1 MSTKEQSPRHGAK
14 SRTVQRGSTIDV
26 ASDMLGL
33 SLAGNIQ
40 DPDEPI
46 LEFSLACSELLTPSL
61 DRKPNSFVAVSVTTP
76 PQAFWTKHAQTEIIE
91 GTSNPIFL
99 SSIAFFQDSLINQM
113 TQIKLSVYDVKDRS
127 QGTSSRMPSQSSN
140 PPGSWQCFAPS
151 CLPLPLVVSLV
162 WACKSCTNC
171 FGSFCPSST
180 TLIWSEPSRGGTIPR
195 QMYLLGSVMFTV
207 KELLKERNHRLH
219 LTLRSAE
226 SDRVGN
232 ITVIGWQMEEKT
244 DQRPPV
250 TRSPD
255 TINGRTVLP
264 VDESLTESLGIRSKY
279 ASLRKD
285 SLLKSVFG
293 GAICR
298 MYRFPTTDGNHL
310 RILEQMAESV
320 LSLHIPRQFVKLLLE
335 EDAARVCELEELGEL
350 SPCWESLRRQIV
362 TQYQTIILTY
372 QENLTNLHQYKGPS
386 FKASSLKA
394 DKKLE
399 FVPTNLHIQRMRV
412 QDDAGS
418 DQNYDIVTIGA
429 PAAHCQAF
437 KSGGLRKKLHK
448 FEDAKKHGGR
458 ASFRGVPSFRA
469 PSFRAPS
476 FRDHHAGVPL
486 GALAGT
492 QAERGKYGVP
502 SARSSSH
509 SRKRGLLWNWSRQ
522 AKRQCSSTTS
532 QSIVYIPQDI
542 IRAKEIIAQIN
553 TLKTQVSYYAERLSR
568 AAKDRSANGL
578 ERTLAI
584 LADKTRQLV
593 TVCDC
598 KLLANSIHALNA
610 ARPDYI
616 ASKASP
622 TATEE
627 EQVVLRNDQD
637 TLVARW
643 TGRNSR
649 SSLPVDWHEE
659 EWEKVW
665 VNVDKSL
672 ECIIQRVDKLLQ
684 KERLQS
690 DSCED
695 VFQCETSCSS
705 KKDCSPTP
713 EESSPGEWSEALYP
727 LLTTLTDCVAMMS
740 DKAKKAMVFLL
751 MQDSAPTIALCLS
764 LQYRRDVVFCQTLT
778 ALICGFI
785 IKLRNCLHDNGFL
798 RQLYTIG
805 LLAQFESLLST
816 YGEELAMLEDM
827 SVGIMDLRNVTFK
840 VTQATSNASADML
853 PVITGNRDGFNVR
866 IPLPSTLFDALPR
879 EIQSGM
885 LLRVQPVLFNVGIN
899 EQQTLAEKFGD
910 TSLQEMINMESLV
923 RLNSYFEQF
932 KEVLPEDC
940 LPRSRS
946 QTCLPELLRFLGQ
959 NVHARKNKNVDIL
972 WQAAEICRRLNGV
985 RFTSCKSAKD
995 RTAMSVTL
1003 EQCLILQHE
1012 HGMAPQVFTQALECM
1027 RSIGTREVV
1036 TQKNLCGLVPI
1047 RDFRLDPSLL
1057 YSIPLLALSPN
1068 LLIVWLFLSIA
1079 YLVARLR
1086 CK

>member
-1 MSTKEQSPRHGAK
+1 MRKCICTFYLTHCFYSVSGICHKHAVRINVKYATR
-14 SRTVQRGSTIDV
+14 
-26 ASDMLGL
+26 
-33 SLAGNIQ
+33 
-40 DPDEPI
+40 EPSI
-46 LEFSLACSELLTPSL
+46 HCYVYHHQSL
-61 DRKPNSFVAVSVTTP
+61 DILYCTA
-76 PQAFWTKHAQTEIIE
+76 
-91 GTSNPIFL
+91 
-99 SSIAFFQDSLINQM
+99 
-113 TQIKLSVYDVKDRS
+113 Y
-127 QGTSSRMPSQSSN
+127 
-140 PPGSWQCFAPS
+140 
-151 CLPLPLVVSLV
+151 LVVIISV
-162 WACKSCTNC
+162 SII
-171 FGSFCPSST
+171 SST
-180 TLIWSEPSRGGTIPR
+180 TACP
-195 QMYLLGSVMFTV
+195 
-207 KELLKERNHRLH
+207 
-219 LTLRSAE
+219 
-226 SDRVGN
+226 
-232 ITVIGWQMEEKT
+232 
-244 DQRPPV
+244 
-250 TRSPD
+250 
-255 TINGRTVLP
+255 
-264 VDESLTESLGIRSKY
+264 
-279 ASLRKD
+279 
-285 SLLKSVFG
+285 
-293 GAICR
+293 
-298 MYRFPTTDGNHL
+298 
-310 RILEQMAESV
+310 
-320 LSLHIPRQFVKLLLE
+320 
-335 EDAARVCELEELGEL
+335 
-350 SPCWESLRRQIV
+350 
-362 TQYQTIILTY
+362 
-372 QENLTNLHQYKGPS
+372 
-386 FKASSLKA
+386 
-394 DKKLE
+394 
-399 FVPTNLHIQRMRV
+399 
-412 QDDAGS
+412 
-418 DQNYDIVTIGA
+418 
-429 PAAHCQAF
+429 
-437 KSGGLRKKLHK
+437 
-448 FEDAKKHGGR
+448 
-458 ASFRGVPSFRA
+458 
-469 PSFRAPS
+469 
-476 FRDHHAGVPL
+476 
-486 GALAGT
+486 
-492 QAERGKYGVP
+492 
-502 SARSSSH
+502 
-509 SRKRGLLWNWSRQ
+509 
-522 AKRQCSSTTS
+522 

-542 IRAKEIIAQIN
+542 IRAKEIIAHIN

-568 AAKDRSANGL
+568 AAKDRSANGI

-598 KLLANSIHALNA
+598 KLLANAIHGLNA

-622 TATEE
+622 TSGEAD
-627 EQVVLRNDQD
+627 QVVLRNDQD
-637 TLVARW
+637 TLMARW

-649 SSLPVDWHEE
+649 SSLQVDWHEE

-665 VNVDKSL
+665 SNVEKSL

-695 VFQCETSCSS
+695 VFQCEISCSS
-705 KKDCSPTP
+705 KKDSGSGS
-713 EESSPGEWSEALYP
+713 EEPGPGEWSEALYP
-727 LLTTLTDCVAMMS
+727 LLSTLTDCVAMMS

-827 SVGIMDLRNVTFK
+827 SLGILDLRNVTFK
-840 VTQATSNASADML
+840 VTQAMSSSSTDML

-866 IPLPSTLFDALPR
+866 IPLPSALFDALPR

-910 TSLQEMINMESLV
+910 TSLQEVINNESLI
-923 RLNSYFEQF
+923 RLNSYYEQF

-1027 RSIGTREVV
+1027 RR
-1036 TQKNLCGLVPI
+1036 
-1047 RDFRLDPSLL
+1047 
-1057 YSIPLLALSPN
+1057 
-1068 LLIVWLFLSIA
+1068 
-1079 YLVARLR
+1079 
-1086 CK
+1086 

>member
-1 MSTKEQSPRHGAK
+1 MTAREHSPRHGAK
-14 SRTVQRGSTIDV
+14 SRTVQRASTIDI

-46 LEFSLACSELLTPSL
+46 LEFSLVCSELLTPSL
-61 DRKPNSFVAVSVTTP
+61 DRKPNTFVAVSVTTP

-91 GTSNPIFL
+91 GTNNPIFL

-127 QGTSSRMPSQSSN
+127 QGT
-140 PPGSWQCFAPS
+140 
-151 CLPLPLVVSLV
+151 
-162 WACKSCTNC
+162 
-171 FGSFCPSST
+171 
-180 TLIWSEPSRGGTIPR
+180 
-195 QMYLLGSVMFTV
+195 MYLLGSGMFTV
-207 KELLKERNHRLH
+207 KELLQEKNHRLH

-232 ITVIGWQMEEKT
+232 ITVIGWQMELKT
-244 DQRPPV
+244 DQKPPV

-285 SLLKSVFG
+285 VLLKSVFG

-372 QENLTNLHQYKGPS
+372 QENLTDLHQYKGPS

-412 QDDAGS
+412 QDDGGS

-429 PAAHCQAF
+429 PAAHCQGF

-448 FEDAKKHGGR
+448 FEEAKKH
-458 ASFRGVPSFRA
+458 
-469 PSFRAPS
+469 
-476 FRDHHAGVPL
+476 
-486 GALAGT
+486 T
-492 QAERGKYGVP
+492 
-502 SARSSSH
+502 
-509 SRKRGLLWNWSRQ
+509 
-522 AKRQCSSTTS
+522 STSS
-532 QSIVYIPQDI
+532 QSIIYIPQDI

-578 ERTLAI
+578 ERSLAI

-598 KLLANSIHALNA
+598 KLLANSIHGLNA

-622 TATEE
+622 TSGEG
-627 EQVVLRNDQD
+627 EQVMLRNDQD

-649 SSLPVDWHEE
+649 SSLQVDWHEE

-665 VNVDKSL
+665 LNVDKSL

-684 KERLQS
+684 KERLHS

-695 VFQCETSCSS
+695 VFQCDISCTS
-705 KKDCSPTP
+705 KK
-713 EESSPGEWSEALYP
+713 GEWSEALYP

-785 IKLRNCLHDNGFL
+785 IKLRNCLHDDGFL

-827 SVGIMDLRNVTFK
+827 NLGIMDLRNVTFK

-866 IPLPSTLFDALPR
+866 IPLPSALFDSLPR

-910 TSLQEMINMESLV
+910 TSLQEIINMESLV

-932 KEVLPEDC
+932 KEVLPDDC

-1027 RSIGTREVV
+1027 RSEGCRRENTMKNVGCRKYAFNSLQLKAFPKHYRPPEGTYGKVE
-1036 TQKNLCGLVPI
+1036 T
-1047 RDFRLDPSLL
+1047 
-1057 YSIPLLALSPN
+1057 
-1068 LLIVWLFLSIA
+1068 
-1079 YLVARLR
+1079 
-1086 CK
+1086 

>member
-1 MSTKEQSPRHGAK
+1 MTAREHSPRHGAK
-14 SRTVQRGSTIDV
+14 SRTVQRASTIDV
-26 ASDMLGL
+26 TSDMLGL

-127 QGTSSRMPSQSSN
+127 QGT
-140 PPGSWQCFAPS
+140 
-151 CLPLPLVVSLV
+151 
-162 WACKSCTNC
+162 
-171 FGSFCPSST
+171 
-180 TLIWSEPSRGGTIPR
+180 
-195 QMYLLGSVMFTV
+195 MYLLGSGMFTV
-207 KELLKERNHRLH
+207 KELLQEKNHRLH

-285 SLLKSVFG
+285 ALLKSVFG

-372 QENLTNLHQYKGPS
+372 QENLTDLHQYKGPS

-412 QDDAGS
+412 QDDGGS

-429 PAAHCQAF
+429 PAAHCQGF

-448 FEDAKKHGGR
+448 FEEAKKH
-458 ASFRGVPSFRA
+458 
-469 PSFRAPS
+469 
-476 FRDHHAGVPL
+476 
-486 GALAGT
+486 T
-492 QAERGKYGVP
+492 
-502 SARSSSH
+502 
-509 SRKRGLLWNWSRQ
+509 
-522 AKRQCSSTTS
+522 STGS
-532 QSIVYIPQDI
+532 QSIIYIPQDI
-542 IRAKEIIAQIN
+542 VRAKEIIAQIN

-598 KLLANSIHALNA
+598 KLLANSIHGLNA

-622 TATEE
+622 TSGEG
-627 EQVVLRNDQD
+627 EQVMLRNDQD

-649 SSLPVDWHEE
+649 SSLQVDWHEE

-665 VNVDKSL
+665 LNVDKSL

-695 VFQCETSCSS
+695 VFQCDISCTS
-705 KKDCSPTP
+705 KK
-713 EESSPGEWSEALYP
+713 GEWSEALYP

-751 MQDSAPTIALCLS
+751 MQDSAPTIGLCLS

-785 IKLRNCLHDNGFL
+785 IKLRNCLHDDGFL

-827 SVGIMDLRNVTFK
+827 SLGIMDLRNVTFK
-840 VTQATSNASADML
+840 VTQATSSTSTDML

-866 IPLPSTLFDALPR
+866 IPLPSALFDLLPR

-910 TSLQEMINMESLV
+910 TSLQEVINMESLV

-932 KEVLPEDC
+932 KEVLPDDC

-1027 RSIGTREVV
+1027 RSEGCRRENTMKNVGCRKYAFNSLQLKAFPKYYRPPEGTYGKVE
-1036 TQKNLCGLVPI
+1036 T
-1047 RDFRLDPSLL
+1047 
-1057 YSIPLLALSPN
+1057 
-1068 LLIVWLFLSIA
+1068 
-1079 YLVARLR
+1079 
-1086 CK
+1086 

>member
-1 MSTKEQSPRHGAK
+1 MTAREHSPRHGAK
-14 SRTVQRGSTIDV
+14 SRTVQRASTIDV
-26 ASDMLGL
+26 TSDMLGL

-91 GTSNPIFL
+91 GTNNPIFL

-127 QGTSSRMPSQSSN
+127 QGT
-140 PPGSWQCFAPS
+140 
-151 CLPLPLVVSLV
+151 
-162 WACKSCTNC
+162 
-171 FGSFCPSST
+171 
-180 TLIWSEPSRGGTIPR
+180 
-195 QMYLLGSVMFTV
+195 MYLLGSGMFTV
-207 KELLKERNHRLH
+207 KELLQEKNHRLH

-285 SLLKSVFG
+285 ALLKSVFG

-372 QENLTNLHQYKGPS
+372 QENLTDLHQYKGPS

-412 QDDAGS
+412 QDDGGS

-429 PAAHCQAF
+429 PAAHCQGF

-448 FEDAKKHGGR
+448 FEEAKKH
-458 ASFRGVPSFRA
+458 
-469 PSFRAPS
+469 
-476 FRDHHAGVPL
+476 
-486 GALAGT
+486 T
-492 QAERGKYGVP
+492 
-502 SARSSSH
+502 
-509 SRKRGLLWNWSRQ
+509 
-522 AKRQCSSTTS
+522 STSS
-532 QSIVYIPQDI
+532 QSIIYIPQDI
-542 IRAKEIIAQIN
+542 VRAKEIVAQIN

-598 KLLANSIHALNA
+598 KLLANSIHGLNA

-622 TATEE
+622 TSGEG
-627 EQVVLRNDQD
+627 EQVMLRNDQD

-649 SSLPVDWHEE
+649 SSLQVDWHEE

-665 VNVDKSL
+665 LNVDKSL

-695 VFQCETSCSS
+695 VFQCDISCTS
-705 KKDCSPTP
+705 KKDCSPAP
-713 EESSPGEWSEALYP
+713 EESGQGEWSEALYP

-751 MQDSAPTIALCLS
+751 MQDSAPTIGLCLS

-785 IKLRNCLHDNGFL
+785 IKLRNCLHDDGFL

-827 SVGIMDLRNVTFK
+827 SLGIMDLRNVTFK
-840 VTQATSNASADML
+840 VTQATSNTSTDML

-866 IPLPSTLFDALPR
+866 IPLPSALFDLLPR

-910 TSLQEMINMESLV
+910 TSLQEVINMESLV

-932 KEVLPEDC
+932 KEVLPDDC
-940 LPRSRS
+940 
-946 QTCLPELLRFLGQ
+946 
-959 NVHARKNKNVDIL
+959 K
-972 WQAAEICRRLNGV
+972 
-985 RFTSCKSAKD
+985 
-995 RTAMSVTL
+995 
-1003 EQCLILQHE
+1003 
-1012 HGMAPQVFTQALECM
+1012 
-1027 RSIGTREVV
+1027 
-1036 TQKNLCGLVPI
+1036 
-1047 RDFRLDPSLL
+1047 
-1057 YSIPLLALSPN
+1057 Y
-1068 LLIVWLFLSIA
+1068 
-1079 YLVARLR
+1079 
-1086 CK
+1086 

>member
-1 MSTKEQSPRHGAK
+1 MTAREHSPRHGA
-14 SRTVQRGSTIDV
+14 RARAMQRASTIDV
-26 ASDMLGL
+26 AADMVGL

-46 LEFSLACSELLTPSL
+46 LEFSLACSELHTPSL

-91 GTSNPIFL
+91 GTNNPIFL

-127 QGTSSRMPSQSSN
+127 QGT
-140 PPGSWQCFAPS
+140 
-151 CLPLPLVVSLV
+151 
-162 WACKSCTNC
+162 
-171 FGSFCPSST
+171 
-180 TLIWSEPSRGGTIPR
+180 
-195 QMYLLGSVMFTV
+195 MYLLGSGTFVV
-207 KELLKERNHRLH
+207 KDLLQDRHHRLH

-232 ITVIGWQMEEKT
+232 ITVIGWQMEEKS
-244 DQRPPV
+244 DQQPPV
-250 TRSPD
+250 TRSLD
-255 TINGRTVLP
+255 TVNGRMVLP
-264 VDESLTESLGIRSKY
+264 VDESLTEALGIRSKY

-285 SLLKSVFG
+285 SLLKAVFG

-320 LSLHIPRQFVKLLLE
+320 LSLHVPRQFVKLLLE

-372 QENLTNLHQYKGPS
+372 QENLTDLHQYKGPS

-412 QDDAGS
+412 QDDGGS
-418 DQNYDIVTIGA
+418 DQNYDVVTIGA
-429 PAAHCQAF
+429 PAAHCQGF

-448 FEDAKKHGGR
+448 FEEAKKH
-458 ASFRGVPSFRA
+458 FEECCTPS
-469 PSFRAPS
+469 S
-476 FRDHHAGVPL
+476 G
-486 GALAGT
+486 
-492 QAERGKYGVP
+492 
-502 SARSSSH
+502 
-509 SRKRGLLWNWSRQ
+509 
-522 AKRQCSSTTS
+522 
-532 QSIVYIPQDI
+532 QSIIYIPQDI
-542 IRAKEIIAQIN
+542 TRAKEIIAQIN

-568 AAKDRSANGL
+568 AAKDRSATGL

-598 KLLANSIHALNA
+598 KLLANSIHGLNA

-622 TATEE
+622 TSTEE
-627 EQVVLRNDQD
+627 EQVMLRNDQD
-637 TLVARW
+637 TLMARW
-643 TGRNSR
+643 AGRSSR
-649 SSLPVDWHEE
+649 SSLQVDWHEE

-665 VNVDKSL
+665 LNVDKSL

-684 KERLQS
+684 KERLHGEG
-690 DSCED
+690 CED
-695 VFQCETSCSS
+695 AFPCSSTCSS
-705 KKDCSPTP
+705 KK
-713 EESSPGEWSEALYP
+713 GEWSEALYP

-740 DKAKKAMVFLL
+740 DKAKAAMVFLL
-751 MQDSAPTIALCLS
+751 MQDSAPTIASYLS

-785 IKLRNCLHDNGFL
+785 IKLRNCLHDGGFL

-827 SVGIMDLRNVTFK
+827 SLGIMDLRNVTFK
-840 VTQATSNASADML
+840 VTQATSNASSDML

-866 IPLPSTLFDALPR
+866 IPLPGPLFDSLPR

-899 EQQTLAEKFGD
+899 EQQTLAERFGD
-910 TSLQEMINMESLV
+910 TSLQEVINVESLV

-972 WQAAEICRRLNGV
+972 WQAAEVCRRLNGV

-1036 TQKNLCGLVPI
+1036 TQKNLSGLVPI
-1047 RDFRLDPSLL
+1047 RDLRLDPSLL
-1057 YSIPLLALSPN
+1057 CSIPLLALSPN

-1079 YLVARLR
+1079 YLVTKLR

>member
-1 MSTKEQSPRHGAK
+1 MTAREHSPRHGAK
-14 SRTVQRGSTIDV
+14 SRTVQRASSIDV
-26 ASDMLGL
+26 TSDMLGL

-127 QGTSSRMPSQSSN
+127 QGT
-140 PPGSWQCFAPS
+140 
-151 CLPLPLVVSLV
+151 
-162 WACKSCTNC
+162 
-171 FGSFCPSST
+171 
-180 TLIWSEPSRGGTIPR
+180 
-195 QMYLLGSVMFTV
+195 MYLLGSGMFTV
-207 KELLKERNHRLH
+207 KELLQEKNHRLH

-285 SLLKSVFG
+285 ALLKSVFG

-372 QENLTNLHQYKGPS
+372 QENLTDLHQYKGPS

-412 QDDAGS
+412 QDDGGS

-429 PAAHCQAF
+429 PAAHCQGF

-448 FEDAKKHGGR
+448 FEEAKKH
-458 ASFRGVPSFRA
+458 SYEECC
-469 PSFRAPS
+469 
-476 FRDHHAGVPL
+476 
-486 GALAGT
+486 T
-492 QAERGKYGVP
+492 
-502 SARSSSH
+502 
-509 SRKRGLLWNWSRQ
+509 
-522 AKRQCSSTTS
+522 STGS
-532 QSIVYIPQDI
+532 QSIIYIPQDI
-542 IRAKEIIAQIN
+542 VRAKEIIAQIN

-598 KLLANSIHALNA
+598 KLLANSIHGLNA

-622 TATEE
+622 TSGEG
-627 EQVVLRNDQD
+627 EQVMLRNDQD

-649 SSLPVDWHEE
+649 SSLQVDWHEE

-665 VNVDKSL
+665 LNVDKSL

-695 VFQCETSCSS
+695 VFQCDISCTS
-705 KKDCSPTP
+705 KKDCSPAP
-713 EESSPGEWSEALYP
+713 EESAPGEWSEALYP

-751 MQDSAPTIALCLS
+751 MQDSAPTIGLCLS

-785 IKLRNCLHDNGFL
+785 IKLRNCLHDDGFL

-827 SVGIMDLRNVTFK
+827 SLGIMDLRNVTFK
-840 VTQATSNASADML
+840 VTQATSNTSTDML

-866 IPLPSTLFDALPR
+866 IPLPSALFDLLPR

-910 TSLQEMINMESLV
+910 TSLQEVINMESLV

-932 KEVLPEDC
+932 KEVLPDDC

-1027 RSIGTREVV
+1027 RSEGCRRENTMKNVGCRKYAFNSLQLKAFPKYYRPPEGTYGKVE
-1036 TQKNLCGLVPI
+1036 T
-1047 RDFRLDPSLL
+1047 
-1057 YSIPLLALSPN
+1057 
-1068 LLIVWLFLSIA
+1068 
-1079 YLVARLR
+1079 
-1086 CK
+1086 

>member
-1 MSTKEQSPRHGAK
+1 MSSKEYSPRQGAK
-14 SRTVQRGSTIDV
+14 SRGVQRASTIDV
-26 ASDMLGL
+26 TSDMLAM

-127 QGTSSRMPSQSSN
+127 QGT
-140 PPGSWQCFAPS
+140 
-151 CLPLPLVVSLV
+151 
-162 WACKSCTNC
+162 
-171 FGSFCPSST
+171 
-180 TLIWSEPSRGGTIPR
+180 
-195 QMYLLGSVMFTV
+195 MYLLGSVMFTV
-207 KELLKERNHRLH
+207 KELLQERNHRLH

-264 VDESLTESLGIRSKY
+264 VDESLTESLGVRSKY

-335 EDAARVCELEELGEL
+335 EDAASASLSESTTGSLGLVMAEEENLALPETAKKFYSNQRMATFLQDPAFCPFGSLKVCELEELGEL
-350 SPCWESLRRQIV
+350 SPCWENLRRQIV

-429 PAAHCQAF
+429 SAAHCQGF

-448 FEDAKKHGGR
+448 FEDAKKH
-458 ASFRGVPSFRA
+458 SYEECC
-469 PSFRAPS
+469 
-476 FRDHHAGVPL
+476 
-486 GALAGT
+486 T
-492 QAERGKYGVP
+492 
-502 SARSSSH
+502 SS
-509 SRKRGLLWNWSRQ
+509 N
-522 AKRQCSSTTS
+522 S

-622 TATEE
+622 TSTEE

-649 SSLPVDWHEE
+649 SSLQVDWHEE

-684 KERLQS
+684 KERLHS
-690 DSCED
+690 DSSED
-695 VFQCETSCSS
+695 VFQCDVSSSS

-785 IKLRNCLHDNGFL
+785 IKLRNCLHEDGFL

-827 SVGIMDLRNVTFK
+827 SLGIMDLRNVTFK
-840 VTQATSNASADML
+840 VTQATSSASADML

-910 TSLQEMINMESLV
+910 TSLQEVINMESLV

-1057 YSIPLLALSPN
+1057 YSIPMLALSPN

>member
-1 MSTKEQSPRHGAK
+1 MTTRQRSPRHGA
-14 SRTVQRGSTIDV
+14 RPHSTIDV
-26 ASDMLGL
+26 TSEMLGL
-33 SLAGNIQ
+33 SLAGNFQ

-46 LEFSLACSELLTPSL
+46 LEFSLACSELTTRSL

-113 TQIKLSVYDVKDRS
+113 TQIKLLVYDVKDRS
-127 QGTSSRMPSQSSN
+127 QGT
-140 PPGSWQCFAPS
+140 
-151 CLPLPLVVSLV
+151 
-162 WACKSCTNC
+162 
-171 FGSFCPSST
+171 
-180 TLIWSEPSRGGTIPR
+180 
-195 QMYLLGSVMFTV
+195 MYLLGSGKFTV
-207 KELLKERNHRLH
+207 KELLQEKSHRLH
-219 LTLRSAE
+219 LPLWSAE
-226 SDRVGN
+226 QERVGN
-232 ITVIGWQMEEKT
+232 ITVIGWQMEEKA
-244 DQRPPV
+244 DQQVPV
-250 TRSPD
+250 TRTTD
-255 TINGRTVLP
+255 TINGRTLIP

-285 SLLKSVFG
+285 TLLKSVFG
-293 GAICR
+293 GVICR
-298 MYRFPTTDGNHL
+298 MYRYPTTDGNHL

-335 EDAARVCELEELGEL
+335 EDASRVCELEELGEL
-350 SPCWESLRRQIV
+350 SPCWENLRRQIV

-372 QENLTNLHQYKGPS
+372 QDNLTNLHQYKGVS
-386 FKASSLKA
+386 FKASSLKG

-412 QDDAGS
+412 QDESTS

-429 PAAHCQAF
+429 PAAHCQGF
-437 KSGGLRKKLHK
+437 KSGGLRKMLHK
-448 FEDAKKHGGR
+448 FEDAKKNSYEESCTT
-458 ASFRGVPSFRA
+458 ASP
-469 PSFRAPS
+469 
-476 FRDHHAGVPL
+476 
-486 GALAGT
+486 
-492 QAERGKYGVP
+492 
-502 SARSSSH
+502 
-509 SRKRGLLWNWSRQ
+509 
-522 AKRQCSSTTS
+522 

-542 IRAKEIIAQIN
+542 IRAKEIIAHIN

-568 AAKDRSANGL
+568 AAKDRSANGI

-598 KLLANSIHALNA
+598 KLLSSAIHGLNA

-622 TATEE
+622 TSGEAD
-627 EQVVLRNDQD
+627 QVMLRNDQD

-643 TGRNSR
+643 TVRNSR
-649 SSLPVDWHEE
+649 SSLQVDWHEE
-659 EWEKVW
+659 EWDKVW
-665 VNVDKSL
+665 SNVEKSL

-684 KERLQS
+684 KDRLHS

-695 VFQCETSCSS
+695 VFQCEISCSS
-705 KKDCSPTP
+705 KK
-713 EESSPGEWSEALYP
+713 GEWSEALYP
-727 LLTTLTDCVAMMS
+727 LLSTLTDCVAMMS

-785 IKLRNCLHDNGFL
+785 IKLRNCLHDDGFL

-827 SVGIMDLRNVTFK
+827 SLGIMDLRNVTFK
-840 VTQATSNASADML
+840 VTQAMSSISTDML

-866 IPLPSTLFDALPR
+866 IPLPSALFDALPR

-910 TSLQEMINMESLV
+910 TSLQEIINVESLV

-1012 HGMAPQVFTQALECM
+1012 HGMAPQVFTQALDCM
-1027 RSIGTREVV
+1027 RSEGCRRENTMKNVGCRKYAFNSLQLKAFPKHYRPPEGTYGKVE
-1036 TQKNLCGLVPI
+1036 T
-1047 RDFRLDPSLL
+1047 
-1057 YSIPLLALSPN
+1057 
-1068 LLIVWLFLSIA
+1068 
-1079 YLVARLR
+1079 
-1086 CK
+1086 

>member
-1 MSTKEQSPRHGAK
+1 MTAREHSPRHGAK
-14 SRTVQRGSTIDV
+14 SRTMQRASTIDV
-26 ASDMLGL
+26 TSDMLGL

-127 QGTSSRMPSQSSN
+127 QGT
-140 PPGSWQCFAPS
+140 
-151 CLPLPLVVSLV
+151 
-162 WACKSCTNC
+162 
-171 FGSFCPSST
+171 
-180 TLIWSEPSRGGTIPR
+180 
-195 QMYLLGSVMFTV
+195 MYLLGSGMFTV
-207 KELLKERNHRLH
+207 KELLQEKNHRLH

-285 SLLKSVFG
+285 ALLKSVFG

-372 QENLTNLHQYKGPS
+372 QENLTDLHQYKGPS

-412 QDDAGS
+412 QDDGGS

-429 PAAHCQAF
+429 PAAHCQGF

-448 FEDAKKHGGR
+448 FEEAKKH
-458 ASFRGVPSFRA
+458 
-469 PSFRAPS
+469 
-476 FRDHHAGVPL
+476 
-486 GALAGT
+486 T
-492 QAERGKYGVP
+492 
-502 SARSSSH
+502 
-509 SRKRGLLWNWSRQ
+509 
-522 AKRQCSSTTS
+522 STSS
-532 QSIVYIPQDI
+532 QSIIYIPQDI
-542 IRAKEIIAQIN
+542 VRAKEIIAQIN

-598 KLLANSIHALNA
+598 KLLANSIHGLNA
-610 ARPDYI
+610 ARPEYI
-616 ASKASP
+616 ASKVSP
-622 TATEE
+622 TSGEG
-627 EQVVLRNDQD
+627 EQVMLRNDQD

-649 SSLPVDWHEE
+649 SSLQVDWHEE

-665 VNVDKSL
+665 LNVDKSL

-695 VFQCETSCSS
+695 VFQCDISCTS
-705 KKDCSPTP
+705 KKDCSPAP
-713 EESSPGEWSEALYP
+713 EESGPGEWSEALYP

-751 MQDSAPTIALCLS
+751 MQDSAPTIGLCLS

-785 IKLRNCLHDNGFL
+785 IKLRNCLHDDGFL

-827 SVGIMDLRNVTFK
+827 SLGIMDLRNVTFK
-840 VTQATSNASADML
+840 VTQATSNTSTDML

-866 IPLPSTLFDALPR
+866 IPLPSALFDLLPR

-910 TSLQEMINMESLV
+910 TSLQEVINMESLV

-932 KEVLPEDC
+932 KEVLPDDC

-1027 RSIGTREVV
+1027 RSEGCRRENTMKNVGCRKYAFNSLQLKAFPKYYRPPEGTYGKVE
-1036 TQKNLCGLVPI
+1036 T
-1047 RDFRLDPSLL
+1047 
-1057 YSIPLLALSPN
+1057 
-1068 LLIVWLFLSIA
+1068 
-1079 YLVARLR
+1079 
-1086 CK
+1086 

>member
-1 MSTKEQSPRHGAK
+1 MTAREHSPRHGTRA
-14 SRTVQRGSTIDV
+14 RAMQRASTIDV
-26 ASDMLGL
+26 AADMLGL
-33 SLAGNIQ
+33 SLAGSIQ

-46 LEFSLACSELLTPSL
+46 LEFSLACSELHTPSL

-91 GTSNPIFL
+91 GTNDPIFL

-127 QGTSSRMPSQSSN
+127 QGT
-140 PPGSWQCFAPS
+140 
-151 CLPLPLVVSLV
+151 
-162 WACKSCTNC
+162 
-171 FGSFCPSST
+171 
-180 TLIWSEPSRGGTIPR
+180 
-195 QMYLLGSVMFTV
+195 MYLLGSGTFVV
-207 KELLKERNHRLH
+207 KDLLQDRRHRLY

-232 ITVIGWQMEEKT
+232 ITVMGWQMEEKS

-250 TRSPD
+250 TRSLD
-255 TINGRTVLP
+255 TVNGRMVLP
-264 VDESLTESLGIRSKY
+264 VDESLTEALGIRSKY

-285 SLLKSVFG
+285 TLLKSVFG

-298 MYRFPTTDGNHL
+298 MYRFPTTEGNHL
-310 RILEQMAESV
+310 RILEQMAESM
-320 LSLHIPRQFVKLLLE
+320 LSLHVPRQFVKLLLE

-372 QENLTNLHQYKGPS
+372 QENLTDLHQYKGPS

-412 QDDAGS
+412 QDDGGS
-418 DQNYDIVTIGA
+418 DQNYDVVTIGA
-429 PAAHCQAF
+429 PAAHRQGF

-448 FEDAKKHGGR
+448 FEETKKH
-458 ASFRGVPSFRA
+458 FEECC
-469 PSFRAPS
+469 
-476 FRDHHAGVPL
+476 
-486 GALAGT
+486 T
-492 QAERGKYGVP
+492 
-502 SARSSSH
+502 SSS
-509 SRKRGLLWNWSRQ
+509 
-522 AKRQCSSTTS
+522 C
-532 QSIVYIPQDI
+532 QSIIYIPQDI
-542 IRAKEIIAQIN
+542 VRAKEIIAQIN

-568 AAKDRSANGL
+568 AAKDRSATGL

-598 KLLANSIHALNA
+598 KLLATSIHGLNA

-622 TATEE
+622 TSTEE
-627 EQVVLRNDQD
+627 EQVMLRNDQD
-637 TLVARW
+637 TLMARW
-643 TGRNSR
+643 SGRNSR
-649 SSLPVDWHEE
+649 SSLQVDWHEE

-665 VNVDKSL
+665 LNVDKSL
-672 ECIIQRVDKLLQ
+672 ECIIQRADKLLQ
-684 KERLQS
+684 RERLQGEGCDHS
-690 DSCED
+690 LPGTGSCAGR
-695 VFQCETSCSS
+695 
-705 KKDCSPTP
+705 KDCSPPP

-751 MQDSAPTIALCLS
+751 MQDSAPTIATFLS

-778 ALICGFI
+778 ALICGFV
-785 IKLRNCLHDNGFL
+785 IKLRNCLHDDGFL

-827 SVGIMDLRNVTFK
+827 SLGIMDLRNVTFK
-840 VTQATSNASADML
+840 VTQATSNASTDML

-866 IPLPSTLFDALPR
+866 IPLPGPLFDALPR

-899 EQQTLAEKFGD
+899 EQQTLAERFGD
-910 TSLQEMINMESLV
+910 TSLQEVINVESLV

-1036 TQKNLCGLVPI
+1036 TQKNLSGLVPT
-1047 RDFRLDPSLL
+1047 RDLRLDPSLL
-1057 YSIPLLALSPN
+1057 CSIPLLALSPN
-1068 LLIVWLFLSIA
+1068 LLIAWLFLSVA
-1079 YLVARLR
+1079 YLVAKLR

>member
-1 MSTKEQSPRHGAK
+1 MTAREQSPRHGA
-14 SRTVQRGSTIDV
+14 RARAMQRASTIDV
-26 ASDMLGL
+26 AGDMLGL

-46 LEFSLACSELLTPSL
+46 LEFSLACSELHTPSL

-91 GTSNPIFL
+91 GTNNPIFL

-127 QGTSSRMPSQSSN
+127 QGT
-140 PPGSWQCFAPS
+140 
-151 CLPLPLVVSLV
+151 
-162 WACKSCTNC
+162 
-171 FGSFCPSST
+171 
-180 TLIWSEPSRGGTIPR
+180 
-195 QMYLLGSVMFTV
+195 MYLLGSGTFIV
-207 KELLKERNHRLH
+207 KDLLQDRHHRLH

-232 ITVIGWQMEEKT
+232 ITVIGWQMEEKS

-250 TRSPD
+250 TRSVD
-255 TINGRTVLP
+255 TVNGRMVLP

-285 SLLKSVFG
+285 TLLKSVFG

-320 LSLHIPRQFVKLLLE
+320 LSLHVPRQFVKLLLE

-372 QENLTNLHQYKGPS
+372 QENLTDLHQYKGPS

-412 QDDAGS
+412 QDDGGS

-429 PAAHCQAF
+429 PAAHCQGF

-448 FEDAKKHGGR
+448 FEETKKHSFEECCTS
-458 ASFRGVPSFRA
+458 AS
-469 PSFRAPS
+469 
-476 FRDHHAGVPL
+476 
-486 GALAGT
+486 
-492 QAERGKYGVP
+492 
-502 SARSSSH
+502 
-509 SRKRGLLWNWSRQ
+509 
-522 AKRQCSSTTS
+522 C
-532 QSIVYIPQDI
+532 QSIIYIPQDVV
-542 IRAKEIIAQIN
+542 RAKEIIAQIN

-568 AAKDRSANGL
+568 AAKDRSATGL

-598 KLLANSIHALNA
+598 KLLASSIHGLNA

-622 TATEE
+622 TSTEE
-627 EQVVLRNDQD
+627 EQVMLRNDQD
-637 TLVARW
+637 TLMARW

-649 SSLPVDWHEE
+649 SSLQVDWHEE

-665 VNVDKSL
+665 LNVDKSL

-684 KERLQS
+684 KERLHGEG
-690 DSCED
+690 CED
-695 VFQCETSCSS
+695 ILPCAGSCTG
-705 KKDCSPTP
+705 KKDCSPPP

-751 MQDSAPTIALCLS
+751 MQDSAPTIATYLS
-764 LQYRRDVVFCQTLT
+764 LQHRRDVVFCQTLT

-785 IKLRNCLHDNGFL
+785 IKLRNCLHDDGFL

-827 SVGIMDLRNVTFK
+827 SLGIMDLRNVTFK
-840 VTQATSNASADML
+840 VTQATSNTSADML

-866 IPLPSTLFDALPR
+866 VPLPGPLFDALPR

-899 EQQTLAEKFGD
+899 EQQTLAERFGD
-910 TSLQEMINMESLV
+910 TSLQEVINVESLV

-1036 TQKNLCGLVPI
+1036 TQKNLSGLVPI
-1047 RDFRLDPSLL
+1047 RDLRLDPSLL
-1057 YSIPLLALSPN
+1057 CSLPLLALSPN

-1079 YLVARLR
+1079 YLVTKLR

>member
-1 MSTKEQSPRHGAK
+1 MTAREHSPRHGAK
-14 SRTVQRGSTIDV
+14 SRTVQRASTIDV
-26 ASDMLGL
+26 TSDMVGL
-33 SLAGNIQ
+33 SLTGNIQ

-127 QGTSSRMPSQSSN
+127 QGT
-140 PPGSWQCFAPS
+140 
-151 CLPLPLVVSLV
+151 
-162 WACKSCTNC
+162 
-171 FGSFCPSST
+171 
-180 TLIWSEPSRGGTIPR
+180 
-195 QMYLLGSVMFTV
+195 MYLLGSGTFIV
-207 KELLKERNHRLH
+207 KDLLQEKYHRLH
-219 LTLRSAE
+219 ITLRSAE

-232 ITVIGWQMEEKT
+232 ITVIGWQMEEKS

-285 SLLKSVFG
+285 ALLKSVFG

-310 RILEQMAESV
+310 RILEQMAESI

-372 QENLTNLHQYKGPS
+372 QENLTDLHQYKGPS

-412 QDDAGS
+412 QDDGGS

-429 PAAHCQAF
+429 PAAHCQGF

-448 FEDAKKHGGR
+448 FEEAKKH
-458 ASFRGVPSFRA
+458 SYEECC
-469 PSFRAPS
+469 
-476 FRDHHAGVPL
+476 
-486 GALAGT
+486 T
-492 QAERGKYGVP
+492 
-502 SARSSSH
+502 
-509 SRKRGLLWNWSRQ
+509 
-522 AKRQCSSTTS
+522 STSS
-532 QSIVYIPQDI
+532 QSIIYIPQDI
-542 IRAKEIIAQIN
+542 VRAKEIIAQIN

-598 KLLANSIHALNA
+598 KLLANSIHGLNA

-622 TATEE
+622 TSAEG
-627 EQVVLRNDQD
+627 EQVMLRNDQD

-649 SSLPVDWHEE
+649 SSLQVDWHEE

-665 VNVDKSL
+665 LNVDKSL

-695 VFQCETSCSS
+695 VFQCDVSSTS
-705 KKDCSPTP
+705 KKDCSPPP
-713 EESSPGEWSEALYP
+713 EESAPGEWSEALYP

-751 MQDSAPTIALCLS
+751 MQDSAPTIGLCLS

-785 IKLRNCLHDNGFL
+785 IKLRNCLHDDGFL

-827 SVGIMDLRNVTFK
+827 SLGIMDLRNVTFK
-840 VTQATSNASADML
+840 VTQATSNTSTDML

-866 IPLPSTLFDALPR
+866 IPLPSALFDLLPR

-910 TSLQEMINMESLV
+910 TSLQEIINMESLV

-932 KEVLPEDC
+932 KEVLPDDC

-995 RTAMSVTL
+995 RTAMSITL

-1027 RSIGTREVV
+1027 RSEGCRRENTMKNVGCRKYAFNSLQLKAFPKYYRPPEGTYGKVE
-1036 TQKNLCGLVPI
+1036 T
-1047 RDFRLDPSLL
+1047 
-1057 YSIPLLALSPN
+1057 
-1068 LLIVWLFLSIA
+1068 
-1079 YLVARLR
+1079 
-1086 CK
+1086 

>member
-1 MSTKEQSPRHGAK
+1 MTAREHSPRHGAK
-14 SRTVQRGSTIDV
+14 SRTVQRASTIDI

-46 LEFSLACSELLTPSL
+46 LEFSLVCSELLTPSL
-61 DRKPNSFVAVSVTTP
+61 DRKPNTFVAVSVTTP

-91 GTSNPIFL
+91 GTNNPIFL

-127 QGTSSRMPSQSSN
+127 QGT
-140 PPGSWQCFAPS
+140 
-151 CLPLPLVVSLV
+151 
-162 WACKSCTNC
+162 
-171 FGSFCPSST
+171 
-180 TLIWSEPSRGGTIPR
+180 
-195 QMYLLGSVMFTV
+195 MYLLGSGMFTV
-207 KELLKERNHRLH
+207 KELLQEKNHRLH

-244 DQRPPV
+244 DQKPPV

-285 SLLKSVFG
+285 VLLKSVFG

-320 LSLHIPRQFVKLLLE
+320 LSLNIPRQFVKLLLE

-372 QENLTNLHQYKGPS
+372 QENLTDLHQYKGPS

-429 PAAHCQAF
+429 PAAHCQGF

-448 FEDAKKHGGR
+448 FEEAKKH
-458 ASFRGVPSFRA
+458 SYEECC
-469 PSFRAPS
+469 
-476 FRDHHAGVPL
+476 
-486 GALAGT
+486 T
-492 QAERGKYGVP
+492 
-502 SARSSSH
+502 
-509 SRKRGLLWNWSRQ
+509 
-522 AKRQCSSTTS
+522 STSS
-532 QSIVYIPQDI
+532 QSIIYIPQDI

-578 ERTLAI
+578 ERSLAI

-598 KLLANSIHALNA
+598 KLLANSIHGLNA

-622 TATEE
+622 TAGEG
-627 EQVVLRNDQD
+627 EQVMLRNDQD

-649 SSLPVDWHEE
+649 SSLQVDWHEE

-665 VNVDKSL
+665 LNVDKSL

-684 KERLQS
+684 KERLHS

-695 VFQCETSCSS
+695 VFQCDISCTS
-705 KKDCSPTP
+705 KKDCSPPP

-785 IKLRNCLHDNGFL
+785 IKLRNCLNDDGFL

-827 SVGIMDLRNVTFK
+827 NLGIMDLRNVTFK

-866 IPLPSTLFDALPR
+866 IPLPSALFDSLPR

-899 EQQTLAEKFGD
+899 EQQTLAERFGD
-910 TSLQEMINMESLV
+910 TSLQEIINMESLV

-932 KEVLPEDC
+932 KEVLPDDC

-1027 RSIGTREVV
+1027 RSEGCRRENTMKNVGCRKYAFNSLQLKAFPKHYRPPEGTYGKVE
-1036 TQKNLCGLVPI
+1036 T
-1047 RDFRLDPSLL
+1047 
-1057 YSIPLLALSPN
+1057 
-1068 LLIVWLFLSIA
+1068 
-1079 YLVARLR
+1079 
-1086 CK
+1086 

>member
-1 MSTKEQSPRHGAK
+1 MTAREHSPRHGA
-14 SRTVQRGSTIDV
+14 RARAMQRASTIDV
-26 ASDMLGL
+26 ATDMVGL

-46 LEFSLACSELLTPSL
+46 LEFSLACSELHTPSL

-91 GTSNPIFL
+91 GTNNPIFL

-127 QGTSSRMPSQSSN
+127 QGT
-140 PPGSWQCFAPS
+140 
-151 CLPLPLVVSLV
+151 
-162 WACKSCTNC
+162 
-171 FGSFCPSST
+171 
-180 TLIWSEPSRGGTIPR
+180 
-195 QMYLLGSVMFTV
+195 MYLLGSGTFVV
-207 KELLKERNHRLH
+207 KDLLQDRHHRLH

-232 ITVIGWQMEEKT
+232 ITVIGWQMEEKS

-250 TRSPD
+250 TRSLD
-255 TINGRTVLP
+255 TVNGRMVLP
-264 VDESLTESLGIRSKY
+264 VDESLTEALGIRSKY

-285 SLLKSVFG
+285 TLLKSVFG

-320 LSLHIPRQFVKLLLE
+320 LSLHVPRQFVKLLLE

-372 QENLTNLHQYKGPS
+372 QENLTDLHQYKGPS

-412 QDDAGS
+412 QDDGGS
-418 DQNYDIVTIGA
+418 DQNYDVVTIGA
-429 PAAHCQAF
+429 PAAHCQGF

-448 FEDAKKHGGR
+448 FEETKKH
-458 ASFRGVPSFRA
+458 SFEECC
-469 PSFRAPS
+469 
-476 FRDHHAGVPL
+476 
-486 GALAGT
+486 T
-492 QAERGKYGVP
+492 
-502 SARSSSH
+502 SSS
-509 SRKRGLLWNWSRQ
+509 
-522 AKRQCSSTTS
+522 C
-532 QSIVYIPQDI
+532 QSIIYIPQDI

-568 AAKDRSANGL
+568 AAKDRSATGL

-598 KLLANSIHALNA
+598 KLLASSIHGLNA

-622 TATEE
+622 TSTEE
-627 EQVVLRNDQD
+627 EQVMLRNDQD
-637 TLVARW
+637 TLMARW
-643 TGRNSR
+643 AGRSSR
-649 SSLPVDWHEE
+649 SSLQVDWHEE

-665 VNVDKSL
+665 LNVDKSL

-684 KERLQS
+684 KERLHEEG
-690 DSCED
+690 CED
-695 VFQCETSCSS
+695 VFPCSGSCSS
-705 KKDCSPTP
+705 KK
-713 EESSPGEWSEALYP
+713 GEWSEALYP

-751 MQDSAPTIALCLS
+751 MQDSAPTIASYLS

-785 IKLRNCLHDNGFL
+785 IKLRNCLHDDGFL

-827 SVGIMDLRNVTFK
+827 SLGIMDLRNVTFK
-840 VTQATSNASADML
+840 VTQATSNTSTDML

-866 IPLPSTLFDALPR
+866 IPLPGPLFDSLPR

-899 EQQTLAEKFGD
+899 EQQTLAERFGD
-910 TSLQEMINMESLV
+910 TSLQEVINVESLV

-972 WQAAEICRRLNGV
+972 WQAAEVCRRLNGV

-1036 TQKNLCGLVPI
+1036 TQKNLSGLVPI
-1047 RDFRLDPSLL
+1047 RDLRLDPSLL
-1057 YSIPLLALSPN
+1057 CSIPLLALSPN

-1079 YLVARLR
+1079 YLVTKLR

>member
-1 MSTKEQSPRHGAK
+1 MTAREHSPRHGAK
-14 SRTVQRGSTIDV
+14 SRTVQRASTIDV
-26 ASDMLGL
+26 TSDMLGL

-99 SSIAFFQDSLINQM
+99 SSIAFFQDSLINHM

-127 QGTSSRMPSQSSN
+127 QGT
-140 PPGSWQCFAPS
+140 
-151 CLPLPLVVSLV
+151 
-162 WACKSCTNC
+162 
-171 FGSFCPSST
+171 
-180 TLIWSEPSRGGTIPR
+180 
-195 QMYLLGSVMFTV
+195 MYLLGSGTFTV
-207 KELLKERNHRLH
+207 KELLQERNHRLH

-255 TINGRTVLP
+255 TINGRMVLP

-285 SLLKSVFG
+285 ALLKSVFG

-372 QENLTNLHQYKGPS
+372 QENLTDLHQYKGPS

-429 PAAHCQAF
+429 PAAHCQGF

-448 FEDAKKHGGR
+448 FEEAKKH
-458 ASFRGVPSFRA
+458 
-469 PSFRAPS
+469 
-476 FRDHHAGVPL
+476 
-486 GALAGT
+486 T
-492 QAERGKYGVP
+492 
-502 SARSSSH
+502 
-509 SRKRGLLWNWSRQ
+509 
-522 AKRQCSSTTS
+522 STSS
-532 QSIVYIPQDI
+532 QSIIYIPQDI
-542 IRAKEIIAQIN
+542 VRAKEIIAQIN

-598 KLLANSIHALNA
+598 KLLANSIHGLNA

-622 TATEE
+622 TSGEG
-627 EQVVLRNDQD
+627 EQVMLRNDQD

-649 SSLPVDWHEE
+649 SSLQVDWHEE

-665 VNVDKSL
+665 LNVDKSL

-695 VFQCETSCSS
+695 VFQCDISSTS
-705 KKDCSPTP
+705 KKDCSPAP

-751 MQDSAPTIALCLS
+751 MQDSAPTIGLCLS

-785 IKLRNCLHDNGFL
+785 IKLRNCLHDDGFL

-827 SVGIMDLRNVTFK
+827 SLGIMDLRNVTFK
-840 VTQATSNASADML
+840 VTQAISNTSTDML

-866 IPLPSTLFDALPR
+866 IPLPSALFDLLPR

-910 TSLQEMINMESLV
+910 TSLQEVINMESLV

-932 KEVLPEDC
+932 KEVLPDDC

-1027 RSIGTREVV
+1027 RSEGCRRENTMKNVGCRKYAFNSLQLKAFPKYYRPPEGTYGKVE
-1036 TQKNLCGLVPI
+1036 T
-1047 RDFRLDPSLL
+1047 
-1057 YSIPLLALSPN
+1057 
-1068 LLIVWLFLSIA
+1068 
-1079 YLVARLR
+1079 
-1086 CK
+1086 

>member
-1 MSTKEQSPRHGAK
+1 MTAREHSPRHGAK
-14 SRTVQRGSTIDV
+14 SRTVQRASTIDI

-46 LEFSLACSELLTPSL
+46 LEFSLVCSELLTPSL
-61 DRKPNSFVAVSVTTP
+61 DRKPNTFVAVSVTTP

-91 GTSNPIFL
+91 GTNNPIFL

-127 QGTSSRMPSQSSN
+127 QGT
-140 PPGSWQCFAPS
+140 
-151 CLPLPLVVSLV
+151 
-162 WACKSCTNC
+162 
-171 FGSFCPSST
+171 
-180 TLIWSEPSRGGTIPR
+180 
-195 QMYLLGSVMFTV
+195 MYLLGSGMFTV
-207 KELLKERNHRLH
+207 KELLQEKSHRLH

-244 DQRPPV
+244 DQKPPV

-285 SLLKSVFG
+285 VLLKSVFG

-320 LSLHIPRQFVKLLLE
+320 LSLHVPRQFVKLLLE

-372 QENLTNLHQYKGPS
+372 QENLTDLHQYKGPS

-412 QDDAGS
+412 QDDGGS

-429 PAAHCQAF
+429 PAAHCQGF

-448 FEDAKKHGGR
+448 FEEAKKH
-458 ASFRGVPSFRA
+458 SYEECC
-469 PSFRAPS
+469 
-476 FRDHHAGVPL
+476 
-486 GALAGT
+486 T
-492 QAERGKYGVP
+492 
-502 SARSSSH
+502 
-509 SRKRGLLWNWSRQ
+509 
-522 AKRQCSSTTS
+522 STSS
-532 QSIVYIPQDI
+532 QSIIYIPQDI

-578 ERTLAI
+578 ERSLAI

-598 KLLANSIHALNA
+598 KLLANSIHGLNA

-622 TATEE
+622 TSGEG
-627 EQVVLRNDQD
+627 EQVMLRNDQD

-649 SSLPVDWHEE
+649 SSLQVDWHEE

-665 VNVDKSL
+665 LNVDKSL

-684 KERLQS
+684 KERLHS

-695 VFQCETSCSS
+695 VFQCDISCTS
-705 KKDCSPTP
+705 KK
-713 EESSPGEWSEALYP
+713 GEWSEALYP

-785 IKLRNCLHDNGFL
+785 IKLRNCLHDDGFL

-827 SVGIMDLRNVTFK
+827 NLGIMDLRNVTFK

-866 IPLPSTLFDALPR
+866 IPLPSALFDSLPR

-910 TSLQEMINMESLV
+910 TSLQEIINMESLV

-932 KEVLPEDC
+932 KEVLPDDC

-1036 TQKNLCGLVPI
+1036 TQKNLSGLVPI
-1047 RDFRLDPSLL
+1047 RDFGLDPSLL
-1057 YSIPLLALSPN
+1057 YSFPLLALSPN
-1068 LLIVWLFLSIA
+1068 LLIVWLFLSVA